1 MFNWNLHKMSEIS
14 YCFQVSNANLMHK
27 LLGKEVNVAKCTQGN
42 GDRTFF
48 DGRHGGA
55 FRKDL

>member
-1 MFNWNLHKMSEIS
+1 MSEIS